1 MSLNKI
7 FSNCPQLSNEQ
18 GPPLEPAQRLWKPN
32 GIAKPPHSKVERD
45 NSVEVEDG
53 EEEEEERKR
62 RRIFWTAIAA
72 QFMVRL
78 DAIYNSV
85 AAVR

>member
-1 MSLNKI
+1 MDVSGYPMAL
-7 FSNCPQLSNEQ
+7 P
-18 GPPLEPAQRLWKPN
+18 R
-32 GIAKPPHSKVERD
+32 HSKVGRD
-45 NSVEVEDG
+45 NSVAAARQDED
-53 EEEEEERKR
+53 EEERKR